1 MSIGGFDELLS
12 QTGDLDP
19 EEATASMS
27 IEAGSARRAERQ
39 HQRIEDEKED
49 HEQDQ
54 GEPEDV
60 IAEREAI
67 TQEDPDREAGGHGG
81 SSGGGSNAASSQTSS
96 VTGPEPRPQRD
107 ELDGGDEP
115 VDDGDDIDEEDVGG
129 DDDDE
134 VEEPAAP
141 EAEPEAEEPDDDGDT
156 ENEGDEEIVQTTP
169 QGNREG
175 ADPAQWKDGAKFSY
189 GVGPVDADGHS
200 TEMKLSRFPKQLVA
214 NLRSMIGGHLGDAFA
229 KEAAGN
235 QLVTAFIAA
244 RLGIPFEADAN
255 TSRMI
260 VAFRELEPQLAELEQ
275 TASRTEDQVAA
286 LAKTNR
292 SLIKRLGS
300 VEELIASAELGV
312 SFFIADRIA
321 AISTHDMTLEKAE
334 ISHPKAL
341 SMRDTIRTQSK
352 AEMER
357 EKRRDGVSY

>member
-39 HQRIEDEKED
+39 RIEDEKED
-49 HEQDQ
+49 REQDQ

-60 IAEREAI
+60 VAEREAI
-67 TQEDPDREAGGHGG
+67 TQEDPNREAGDHGG

-115 VDDGDDIDEEDVGG
+115 VDDDDDEEDVI
-129 DDDDE
+129 DNEADTE
-134 VEEPAAP
+134 LEP
-141 EAEPEAEEPDDDGDT
+141 EPEAEEPVITEPDDDGDT
-156 ENEGDEEIVQTTP
+156 ENENEGDEEIVQTTP

>member
-39 HQRIEDEKED
+39 RIEDEKED
-49 HEQDQ
+49 REQDQ

-60 IAEREAI
+60 VAEREAI
-67 TQEDPDREAGGHGG
+67 TQEDPDREAGDHGG

-115 VDDGDDIDEEDVGG
+115 VDDDDDEEDVI
-129 DDDDE
+129 DNEADT
-134 VEEPAAP
+134 EPEP
-141 EAEPEAEEPDDDGDT
+141 EPEAEEPVITEPDDDGDT
-156 ENEGDEEIVQTTP
+156 ENENEGDEEIVQTTP

-286 LAKTNR
+286 LVKTNR